1 MKKILIRTIF
11 TGKNDEQQLDENNM
25 WENLDSNHTEC
36 ILCDRNQRRR
46 KGLSKNT
53 VKATTDSMKKRIIA
67 ILEFGNHTEKVHKVR
82 NSTSISYHSS
92 CFAEYE
98 HKLFYENRIKTTSNP
113 LNIWTTSRLAHEK
126 SFAAVKDFVNEKL
139 VDAREVH
146 SLRYVHRLYS
156 SFFDEEFAKHQA
168 KLCPTSYTR
177 QHLCTRLLSAIPNL
191 TKTVYK
197 QRTFI
202 HRNDL
207 NLCEILASGFRIEDD
222 LLAQIKSVAFEIR
235 KNVLSQ
241 EKRYLPKHTISVENI
256 YEGECAIPKE
266 LYTFISCLA
275 KGPKN
280 STKQTLETKINSICH
295 SIMYTMTKGAIK
307 PSTCLSLGLVTKSI
321 TGSRRMIEILNRL
334 GHCVSYS
341 VVEELETEIAYGC
354 AASSEILPHGMVS
367 GNPSL
372 RTHVAFD
379 NFDKF
384 VETSSGKDTLHDT
397 VYQNVVQDRDPGRET
412 EKQPPSTLD
421 HTERQHP
428 PNTIDHTER
437 QRRRRK
443 YQSNF
448 DCSIVPYV
456 RKSNAVFRTVG
467 TKCIVPDSLPL
478 AVDLNNLWMF
488 QHALDVD
495 GVKRWF
501 AWNSERIVDTNPIQK
516 IGYLPN
522 LNMSPTS
529 DSVVLKT
536 LDMALTIANECEQTN
551 VVVTYDLAIACRA
564 YRIQADMAPKFDRIF
579 INLGSFHIELSFFK
593 VRETSKCI
601 L

>member
-1 MKKILIRTIF
+1 
-11 TGKNDEQQLDENNM
+11 M
-25 WENLDSNHTEC
+25 WENLDSSQTEC
-36 ILCDRNQRRR
+36 IFCDRNQRRR

-67 ILEFGNHTEKVHKVR
+67 ILEFGNRTEKVHKVR
-82 NSTSISYHSS
+82 NSKSISYHSS

-98 HKLFYENRIKTTSNP
+98 HKLFYENRVKTTSNP
-113 LNIWTTSRLAHEK
+113 LNIWATSRLAHEK
-126 SFAAVKDFVNEKL
+126 SFEAIKKFVNENV
-139 VDAREVH
+139 VDGREVH
-146 SLRYVHRLYS
+146 SLRDVYQLYS
-156 SFFDEEFAKHQA
+156 SLFDEEFAKHQPT
-168 KLCPTSYTR
+168 LCSTSYTR
-177 QHLCTRLLSAIPNL
+177 QHLCTRLLNAIPNL

-207 NLCEILASGFRIEDD
+207 DLCEILASGFRLEDD

-235 KNVLSQ
+235 KRVLSQ
-241 EKRYLPKHTISVENI
+241 EKRYLPKHNISVENI

-280 STKQTLETKINSICH
+280 STKQTLETKVNSICH
-295 SIMYTMTKGAIK
+295 SIIYTMTNGAVK

-321 TGSRRMIEILNRL
+321 TGSRRMVELLNRL

-354 AASSEILPHGMVS
+354 AANTKMLPHGLVP

-397 VYQNVVQDRDPGRET
+397 VGIVYQNIVQDRDPGRET
-412 EKQPPSTLD
+412 EKQQPNTLD
-421 HTERQHP
+421 Y
-428 PNTIDHTER
+428 TER

-456 RKSNAVFRTVG
+456 RKSNAVVQIVG
-467 TKCIVPDSLPL
+467 TKCIVPESLPL

-488 QHALDVD
+488 QHALDID
-495 GVKRWF
+495 GATRWF

-536 LDMALTIANECEQTN
+536 LDIAITIANECKQTN
-551 VVVTYDLAIACRA
+551 IVVTYDLAIASRA

-593 VRETSKCI
+593 VRKTSTCI
-601 L
+601 P